1 MRNYSTLNSLINKF
15 DQDAENFELDA
26 ETEELLI
33 SMDIE
38 DFMPQQSSVNNILN
52 FARSFEVLESNIA
65 GMIEMNLN

>member
-15 DQDAENFELDA
+15 DQEADSFELDA
-26 ETEELLI
+26 EIEELLI

-38 DFMPQQSSVNNILN
+38 DFTPQQSSVNNILN
-52 FARSFEVLESNIA
+52 FARSFDVINSKIA